1 MTVICRATAHNEFN
15 STIATP
21 CTYDITVFRKDDPDQ
36 AIETIA
42 DVFSDL
48 TTAKLFC
55 QTINKNAV
63 DELHFHDILEDTLAM
78 C

>member
-15 STIATP
+15 NTTATP
-21 CTYDITVFRKDDPDQ
+21 HACGITVFRKDDPDQ

-48 TTAKLFC
+48 TTAELFC
-55 QTINKNAV
+55 QTINENAV

-78 C
+78 Y